1 MKDDVRDLPPD
12 RVTILSEVDIADC
25 FSEQYRNELRYVA
38 KWGQWLRYD
47 GIRWRE
53 EQTLKSFD
61 LARQLCRELTRE
73 SNSKDGEVKR
83 VLSSKTIAAV
93 VQIARADRRL
103 AATIDQWDDDPLA
116 LNTPDGVVDLRT
128 GNVRPHSPED
138 YVTKTTAV
146 GPGGECPL
154 WMKFLDRFTV
164 GDKEVEDHLQRA
176 CGYCL
181 TGLTIEEVLFF
192 LFGMGGNGKG
202 VFVHTVAGIMFDYAR
217 TAPMEVFIASGME
230 RHPTEL
236 AMLQGARLVTATET
250 EEGKRWDEPRIKA
263 LTGRDPISARFMRQD
278 FFEYV
283 PQFKLMI
290 SGNHR
295 PGLRTV
301 DEAIRRRMNLI
312 KCEASIPKDQ
322 RDPKLAEKLKA
333 EWSGILSWMIE
344 GCIKWQRDGLKPPA
358 AVIAATDD
366 YLEVEDAFGS
376 WLEECCAQG
385 PNETATSAELWDS
398 WQRWAAKSN
407 EFVGSQ
413 RRFAQKLEDRGFKRD
428 RDWKDRKR
436 VRIHRGLAI
445 AM

>member
-1 MKDDVRDLPPD
+1 
-12 RVTILSEVDIADC
+12 
-25 FSEQYRNELRYVA
+25 
-38 KWGQWLRYD
+38 
-47 GIRWRE
+47 
-53 EQTLKSFD
+53 
-61 LARQLCRELTRE
+61 
-73 SNSKDGEVKR
+73 
-83 VLSSKTIAAV
+83 
-93 VQIARADRRL
+93 
-103 AATIDQWDDDPLA
+103 
-116 LNTPDGVVDLRT
+116 
-128 GNVRPHSPED
+128 
-138 YVTKTTAV
+138 
-146 GPGGECPL
+146 
-154 WMKFLDRFTV
+154 
-164 GDKEVEDHLQRA
+164 
-176 CGYCL
+176 
-181 TGLTIEEVLFF
+181 
-192 LFGMGGNGKG
+192 
-202 VFVHTVAGIMFDYAR
+202 
-217 TAPMEVFIASGME
+217 ME

-312 KCEASIPKDQ
+312 KCEASIPKDE
-322 RDPKLAEKLKA
+322 RDPKLAEKMKA

-385 PNETATSAELWDS
+385 PNETATAAELWDS

-428 RDWKDRKR
+428 RDWKDGKR
-436 VRIHRGLAI
+436 VRSHRGLAI

>member
-1 MKDDVRDLPPD
+1 
-12 RVTILSEVDIADC
+12 
-25 FSEQYRNELRYVA
+25 
-38 KWGQWLRYD
+38 
-47 GIRWRE
+47 
-53 EQTLKSFD
+53 
-61 LARQLCRELTRE
+61 
-73 SNSKDGEVKR
+73 
-83 VLSSKTIAAV
+83 
-93 VQIARADRRL
+93 
-103 AATIDQWDDDPLA
+103 
-116 LNTPDGVVDLRT
+116 
-128 GNVRPHSPED
+128 
-138 YVTKTTAV
+138 
-146 GPGGECPL
+146 
-154 WMKFLDRFTV
+154 
-164 GDKEVEDHLQRA
+164 
-176 CGYCL
+176 
-181 TGLTIEEVLFF
+181 
-192 LFGMGGNGKG
+192 
-202 VFVHTVAGIMFDYAR
+202 
-217 TAPMEVFIASGME
+217 ME

-312 KCEASIPKDQ
+312 KCEASIPKDE
-322 RDPKLAEKLKA
+322 RDPKLAEKMKA

-385 PNETATSAELWDS
+385 PNETATAAELWDS
-398 WQRWAAKSN
+398 WQR
-407 EFVGSQ
+407 
-413 RRFAQKLEDRGFKRD
+413 
-428 RDWKDRKR
+428 
-436 VRIHRGLAI
+436 
-445 AM
+445 